1 MKVKQLMQSR
11 KFWASLLGLAVA
23 IGSTFGIELSQEK
36 LNALLAAV
44 SVIVGAYS
52 IGTGIEAGL
61 SGEKSMPLEIPTDG
75 SGFQNTPSEI
85 GNMLTRD
92 RTRSRGKNDHA

>member
-1 MKVKQLMQSR
+1 MKAKQLLQSR
-11 KFWASLLGLAVA
+11 KFWASLFGLAVA
-23 IGSTFGIELSQEK
+23 IGSTFGIELAQEK
-36 LNALLAAV
+36 LNALLTAV

-61 SGEKSMPLEIPTDG
+61 SGEKNMPFEIPKHMP
-75 SGFQNTPSEI
+75 GFQNTPSEN

-92 RTRSRGKNDHA
+92 GIRSRSKSDHA

>member
-36 LNALLAAV
+36 LNALLTAV
-44 SVIVGAYS
+44 SVIVGTYS

-61 SGEKSMPLEIPTDG
+61 SGEKNMPFEIPKHMPD
-75 SGFQNTPSEI
+75 FQNTPSEI
-85 GNMLTRD
+85 GNRLTRD
-92 RTRSRGKNDHA
+92 DIRSRNRSDHA